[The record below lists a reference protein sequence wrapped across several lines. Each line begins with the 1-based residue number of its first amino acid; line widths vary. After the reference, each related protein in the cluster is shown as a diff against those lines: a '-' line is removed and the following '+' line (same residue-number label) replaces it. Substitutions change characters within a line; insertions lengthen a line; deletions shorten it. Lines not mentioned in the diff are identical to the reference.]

1 MGAGDPAADALRAS
15 RPEVFWTDRDDGPE
29 PAPSLRGALTA
40 DLVVVGGGFTGLWAA
55 IQALEED
62 PDRRVV
68 LVEAERCGFGASSRN
83 GGFCDASL
91 THGLPNGLAQW
102 PDELGDLVRLGRE
115 NLAALE
121 ATVDRHGIEAD
132 VHRVPELAVATED
145 WQVDELVAGLDL
157 HRAHGDDVELLDRA
171 GVQARVASPTYRGA
185 VLRRNDLAL
194 VDPARLA
201 WGLRAAAESL
211 GAEVFER
218 SPVTGL
224 GRAGGRRGPLE
235 LRTPVGSIRADRV
248 LLATNAY
255 RGPSRRPRRYVI
267 PVYDHVLV
275 TEPLS
280 AGQRDAIG
288 WRHGEGIADSAN
300 QFHYYR
306 LTEDGRILFGGYDAT
321 YHFGNGLRPELDQ
334 RAATHRLL
342 ARHLLATFP
351 QLEGIAVTHRWGGPI
366 GTTTRFTAT
375 WGAGHGGRSVWVA
388 GYTGLGVAASRF
400 GARVALDLVDGRS
413 TERTELEMARRRPFP
428 FPPEPLRWAGVTLT
442 RRALQR
448 ADRRAGRRGPWLRLL
463 DRFGIGFDT

>member
-1 MGAGDPAADALRAS
+1 MDGGDAAAHALRAS
-15 RPEVFWTDRDDGPE
+15 RPAVFWTDRDDGPE
-29 PAPSLRGALTA
+29 PAPPLQGALTA

-55 IQALEED
+55 VQALEEE
-62 PDRRVV
+62 PGRRVV

-102 PDELGDLVRLGRE
+102 PDELATLVRLGRE

-121 ATVDRHGIEAD
+121 ATVTRHGIAAD
-132 VHRVPELAVATED
+132 VHRVPELAVATEG
-145 WQVDELVAGLDL
+145 WQYDELAAGLDL

-171 GVQARVASPTYRGA
+171 GVQERVASPTYVGG

-211 GAEVFER
+211 GARVFER
-218 SPVTGL
+218 SPVTGV
-224 GRAGGRRGPLE
+224 GRDRGRGPLE
-235 LRTPVGSIRADRV
+235 VRTAEGSVRADRL

-255 RGPSRRPRRYVI
+255 RGPLRRPRRYVI
-267 PVYDHVLV
+267 PVYDHVIV
-275 TEPLS
+275 TEPLT
-280 AGQRDAIG
+280 GDQRAAIG
-288 WRHGEGIADSAN
+288 WHHGDGVADSAN

-334 RAATHRLL
+334 RTATHRLL
-342 ARHLLATFP
+342 TRHLLETFP
-351 QLEGIAVTHRWGGPI
+351 SLEGIGVTHRWGGPI

-375 WGAGHGGRSVWVA
+375 WGTGHGGRSVWVA

-413 TERTELEMARRRPFP
+413 TERTELEMVRGRPFP